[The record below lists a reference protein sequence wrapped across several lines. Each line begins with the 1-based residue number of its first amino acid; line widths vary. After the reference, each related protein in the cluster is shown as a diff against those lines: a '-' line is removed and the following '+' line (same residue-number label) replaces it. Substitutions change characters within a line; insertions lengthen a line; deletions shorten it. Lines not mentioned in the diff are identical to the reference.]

1 MGGFEKGT
9 FDKGYVQV
17 YTGNGKGKTT
27 AALGLTLRA
36 VAHGMK
42 VYIAQFLKGQD
53 YGELHVIRERLG
65 DLVTIEQFGTPKFVK
80 TGQIS
85 DEDYQLAKEGL
96 EKVREAL
103 FDKDYK
109 IVIMEEANVAMYLG
123 LLDKKEVLELIKN
136 KPEEKEL
143 ILTGRYAPQE
153 IMDAADLVTEMVEVK
168 HYYQKGV
175 MARPGI
181 EK

>member
-1 MGGFEKGT
+1 MSEFEKGT
-9 FDKGYVQV
+9 FDRGYVQV

-53 YGELHVIRERLG
+53 YGELHAIRERLG
-65 DLVTIEQFGTPKFVK
+65 DLVTVEQFGTPRFVR

-85 DEDYQLAKEGL
+85 EEDYELAKEGL
-96 EKVREAL
+96 NRVRRAL
-103 FDKDYK
+103 FDEDYK
-109 IVIMEEANVAMYLG
+109 IVIMEEANVAIYLG
-123 LLDKKEVLELIKN
+123 LLGKDDVLELIRT
-136 KPEEKEL
+136 KPTEKEL
-143 ILTGRYAPQE
+143 IITGRYAPQE
-153 IMDAADLVTEMVEVK
+153 VMDAADLVTEMREVK

>member
-1 MGGFEKGT
+1 MGGFKKET
-9 FDKGYVQV
+9 FSKGYVQV

-53 YGELHVIRERLG
+53 YGELYVLRERMG
-65 DLVTIEQFGTPKFVK
+65 DLVAIEQFGTPRFVK

-85 DEDYQLAKEGL
+85 DEDYELAEKGL
-96 EKVREAL
+96 ERVKEAL
-103 FDKDYK
+103 FGEDYK

-123 LLDKKEVLELIKN
+123 LLDKKDVLEIIKN
-136 KPEEKEL
+136 KPEDREL
-143 ILTGRYAPQE
+143 ILTGRYAPE
-153 IMDAADLVTEMVEVK
+153 EVIEAADLVTEMREVK
-168 HYYQKGV
+168 HYYQRGV

>member
-1 MGGFEKGT
+1 MGNFEKGT
-9 FDKGYVQV
+9 FKEGYVQV
-17 YTGNGKGKTT
+17 YTGDGKGKTT

-36 VAHGMK
+36 VAHGMR

-53 YGELHVIRERLG
+53 YGELHAIRERLG
-65 DLVTIEQFGTPKFVK
+65 DLVTVEQFGTPKFVK

-85 DEDYQLAKEGL
+85 EEDYQLAKEGL
-96 EKVREAL
+96 NKVKKAL
-103 FDKDYK
+103 FEEDYK

-123 LLDKKEVLELIKN
+123 LLNKNDVLEVIKK
-136 KPEEKEL
+136 KPKDKEL
-143 ILTGRYAPQE
+143 IITGRYAPQE
-153 IMDAADLVTEMVEVK
+153 IIDSADLVTEMREVK

>member
-1 MGGFEKGT
+1 MATFE
-9 FDKGYVQV
+9 KGYVQV

-36 VAHGMK
+36 VAHDMR
-42 VYIAQFLKGQD
+42 VYIAQFMKGQD
-53 YGELHVIRERLG
+53 YGELHVIRDRLG
-65 DLVTIEQFGTPKFVK
+65 DLVTIEQFGTPKFVR

-85 DEDYQLAKEGL
+85 DEDHELARKGL
-96 EKVREAL
+96 DKVKEAL
-103 FDKDYK
+103 FERDYK
-109 IVIMEEANVAMYLG
+109 IVIMEEANIAMYMG
-123 LLDKKEVLELIKN
+123 LLDKRDVLELIRN

-143 ILTGRYAPQE
+143 IITGRYAPQE
-153 IMDAADLVTEMVEVK
+153 IIDAADLVTEMVEVK

>member
-1 MGGFEKGT
+1 MAAFE
-9 FDKGYVQV
+9 KGYVQV
-17 YTGNGKGKTT
+17 YTGDGKGKTT

-36 VAHGMK
+36 VAHGIK
-42 VYIAQFLKGQD
+42 SYIAQFMKGQD

-65 DLVTIEQFGTPKFVK
+65 DLITIEQFGTPRFVK

-85 DEDYQLAKEGL
+85 DEDYQLAQRAL
-96 EKVREAL
+96 EKVKEAL
-103 FDKDYK
+103 FEKDYK
-109 IVIMEEANVAMYLG
+109 IVIMEEANVAMYMG
-123 LLDKKEVLELIKN
+123 LLDKKEVLEIIKN
-136 KPEEKEL
+136 KPEGKEL

-153 IMDAADLVTEMVEVK
+153 IIDAADLVTEMREVK

>member
-1 MGGFEKGT
+1 MGEFKKGT
-9 FDKGYVQV
+9 FSKGYVQV

-27 AALGLTLRA
+27 AALGLTIRA

-53 YGELHVIRERLG
+53 YGELYVLKERMG
-65 DLVTIEQFGTPKFVK
+65 DLVDIEQFGTPKFVR

-85 DEDYQLAKEGL
+85 DEDYELARKGL

-103 FDKDYK
+103 FEKDYK

-123 LLDKKEVLELIKN
+123 LLDKKEVLDLIKN
-136 KPEEKEL
+136 KPEDKEL

-153 IMDAADLVTEMVEVK
+153 IIDAADLVTEMREVK

>member
-1 MGGFEKGT
+1 MGGFKKET
-9 FDKGYVQV
+9 FSKGYVQV

-53 YGELHVIRERLG
+53 YGELYVLKERMG
-65 DLVTIEQFGTPKFVK
+65 DLVDIEQFGTPKFVR

-85 DEDYQLAKEGL
+85 DEDYQLAQRGL
-96 EKVREAL
+96 ARVREAL
-103 FDKDYK
+103 FEKDYK
-109 IVIMEEANVAMYLG
+109 IVIMEEANVAMYMG
-123 LLDKKEVLELIKN
+123 LLDKKEVLDIIKS
-136 KPEEKEL
+136 KPEDKEL
-143 ILTGRYAPQE
+143 ILTGRYAPEE
-153 IMDAADLVTEMVEVK
+153 IIEAADLVTEMREVK

>member
-1 MGGFEKGT
+1 MDEFKKGSFE
-9 FDKGYVQV
+9 KGYVQV

-36 VAHGMK
+36 VAHGMR

-53 YGELHVIRERLG
+53 YGELHAIRERLG
-65 DLVTIEQFGTPKFVK
+65 DLVTVEQFGTPRFVK
-80 TGQIS
+80 TGQMGE
-85 DEDYQLAKEGL
+85 EDYELARKGL
-96 EKVREAL
+96 ERVRQAL
-103 FDKDYK
+103 FEEDYK

-123 LLDKKEVLELIKN
+123 LLGKDAVLELVRS
-136 KPEEKEL
+136 KPTDKEL
-143 ILTGRYAPQE
+143 IITGRYAPE
-153 IMDAADLVTEMVEVK
+153 ELIEAADLVTEMREVK

>member
-1 MGGFEKGT
+1 MGNFEKGT
-9 FDKGYVQV
+9 FEEGYVQI

-36 VAHGMK
+36 VAHGMR

-53 YGELHVIRERLG
+53 YGELHAIRERLG
-65 DLVTIEQFGTPKFVK
+65 DFVTVEQFGTPRFVK
-80 TGQIS
+80 TGQIGE
-85 DEDYQLAKEGL
+85 EDYQLAKEGMD
-96 EKVREAL
+96 KVKRAL
-103 FDKDYK
+103 FGEDYK
-109 IVIMEEANVAMYLG
+109 IVIMEEANVAIYLG
-123 LLDKKEVLELIKN
+123 LLSKNDVLELIKT
-136 KPEEKEL
+136 KPREKEL
-143 ILTGRYAPQE
+143 IITGRYAPDE
-153 IMDAADLVTEMVEVK
+153 VIEAADLVTEMREVK

>member
-1 MGGFEKGT
+1 MAEFKKET
-9 FDKGYVQV
+9 FDQGYVQV

-27 AALGLTLRA
+27 AALGVTLRA

-53 YGELHVIRERLG
+53 YGELHAIKERLG
-65 DLVTIEQFGTPKFVK
+65 DLVTVEQFGTPKFVK

-85 DEDYQLAKEGL
+85 EEDYQLAKEGL
-96 EKVREAL
+96 NKVKRAL
-103 FDKDYK
+103 FEEDYK

-123 LLDKKEVLELIKN
+123 LLSKNDVLEIIKN
-136 KPEEKEL
+136 KPKDKEL
-143 ILTGRYAPQE
+143 IITGRYAPEE
-153 IMDAADLVTEMVEVK
+153 IIDAADLVTEMREVK

>member
-1 MGGFEKGT
+1 MGGFKKET
-9 FDKGYVQV
+9 FSKGYVQV

-53 YGELHVIRERLG
+53 YGELYVLRERMG
-65 DLVTIEQFGTPKFVK
+65 GLVAIEQFGTPRFVK

-85 DEDYQLAKEGL
+85 DEDYELAKKGL
-96 EKVREAL
+96 ERVKEAL
-103 FDKDYK
+103 FREDYK

-123 LLDKKEVLELIKN
+123 LLDKKEVLELMEN
-136 KPEEKEL
+136 KPEGKEL
-143 ILTGRYAPQE
+143 ILTGRYAPE
-153 IMDAADLVTEMVEVK
+153 EVIEAADLVTEMREVK

>member
-1 MGGFEKGT
+1 MKEFKQGT
-9 FDKGYVQV
+9 FDQGYVEV

-53 YGELHVIRERLG
+53 YGELHAIRDRLG
-65 DLVTIEQFGTPKFVK
+65 DLVTVEQFGTPKFVK

-85 DEDYQLAKEGL
+85 EEDYQLAKEGL
-96 EKVREAL
+96 NKVKKAL
-103 FDKDYK
+103 FEEDYK

-123 LLDKKEVLELIKN
+123 LLGKNDVLEVIKT

-143 ILTGRYAPQE
+143 IITGRYAPDE
-153 IMDAADLVTEMVEVK
+153 IIDAADLVTEMKEVK